1 MDAKKYLNYIRQMM
15 REKQMW
21 ERQLEKIDELIIS
34 TPAIQYDSV
43 KITSTPNK
51 DTLEK
56 VAIKHLER
64 CEKIIVK
71 INELVLELI
80 QKQYDALKYIR
91 YIESSDQQE
100 VLILY
105 YINCLPTW
113 DDVAKARG
121 VSDTR
126 SQLNLRDRAIDS
138 LQKILDDHL
147 ITM

>member
-21 ERQLEKIDELIIS
+21 ERQLQKFDELIS

-43 KITSTPNK
+43 RVTSTPSK

-56 VAIKHLER
+56 VAIKHMER
-64 CEKIIVK
+64 CEKIIAK

-80 QKQYDALKYIR
+80 QKQYEALKYIR
-91 YIESSDQQE
+91 YIESTDQQE

-105 YINCLPTW
+105 YINCLSTW
-113 DDVAKARG
+113 EDVAKARG